1 MSTKPQRLDG
11 PRANPVARYL
21 AGVIGFALFAI
32 AAVSFREL
40 WLRNSS
46 STTWDS
52 WVEPVMTTI
61 GEATY
66 QPWMLPS
73 GIFISVVG
81 VILVWLSLRPRTRTH
96 HQVQSTASMWMRP
109 VDIARLLTFTARSV
123 PGVSSAH
130 SRVNST
136 TATITYMCRD
146 DQAVL
151 HEDVKKA
158 ATTRLD
164 ELGLKMH
171 LQIQQR
177 EENEGQR

>member
-1 MSTKPQRLDG
+1 MSTKPRRVDG
-11 PRANPVARYL
+11 PRATPAARYL
-21 AGVIGFALFAI
+21 AGAIGFALLAI
-32 AAVSFREL
+32 VAVAVREL

-46 STTWDS
+46 STTWGS
-52 WVEPVMTTI
+52 WVEPVMNTI

-66 QPWMLPS
+66 QPWMLPC
-73 GIFISVVG
+73 GIMISVIG
-81 VILVWLSLRPRTRTH
+81 IIIIWLSLRPRTRTH

-136 TATITYMCRD
+136 TATISYTCRD
-146 DQAVL
+146 NQPDL

-158 ATTRLD
+158 AKMRLS
-164 ELGLKMH
+164 ELGFTVSLRV
-171 LQIQQR
+171 QQH
-177 EENEGQR
+177 EKNEGRR